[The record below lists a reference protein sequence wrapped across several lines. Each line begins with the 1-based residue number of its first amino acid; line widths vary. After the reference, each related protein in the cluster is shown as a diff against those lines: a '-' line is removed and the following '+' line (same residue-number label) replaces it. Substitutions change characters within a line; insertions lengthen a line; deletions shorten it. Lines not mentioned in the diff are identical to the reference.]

1 MKYLL
6 KVLVVFM
13 NKKFWYLTKLSLNK
27 KIKTKWFYITNIILA
42 IAITL
47 LVNISSIIEFF
58 GGDFERETNII
69 VVDNTNNSFEI
80 FLNNMSLNDNLED
93 ITITKSNENIDTLKE
108 NLKENDL
115 LVVINSDSV
124 EYLKAEVISENAI
137 DSLTY
142 QVIIQALNSTKT
154 TVGMIS
160 ENIDPSMLAN
170 LSQNITV
177 DRVILNEEAKT
188 DENMNLVMSSIFP
201 TLILPFF
208 MLIIFLVQMV
218 GGEICEEKTT
228 RSMEIIIS
236 NVSPKMHLLSKIIAS
251 NIFVIVQGL
260 LLILYVLIAFL
271 ISDSL
276 GSVSNIIDFGGI
288 MNTLS
293 DSGLIDKLWIIIP
306 ITLIMILLS
315 FIAYSIVAGI
325 LASMT
330 VNIEDF
336 NQLQTPIML
345 ISMAGYYLSI
355 MAAMFDGSLFIRIIS
370 YLPFLSVFISPT
382 LFILGQI
389 TVVDMLISVVIL
401 ILFVWILL
409 KSGLKVYKVG
419 ILNYS
424 SGNVWKKFASA
435 FKKSE

>member
-1 MKYLL
+1 
-6 KVLVVFM
+6 M

-58 GGDFERETNII
+58 GGDFDSQTNVV
-69 VVDNTNNSFEI
+69 VVDNTNSSFEI
-80 FLNNMSLNDNLED
+80 FLNNMNSYDNED
-93 ITITKSNENIDTLKE
+93 ITVTKSNESIDTLKE
-108 NLKENDL
+108 NLEDDDL
-115 LVVINSDSV
+115 IVVINGDAV
-124 EYLKAEVISENAI
+124 EYLKADIISENAI
-137 DSLTY
+137 DSLNY
-142 QVIIQALNSTKT
+142 QIILQALNSTKT
-154 TVGMIS
+154 TVGMIA
-160 ENIDPSMLAN
+160 ENIDPSVLAN
-170 LSQNITV
+170 LSQNITI
-177 DRVILNEEAKT
+177 DRVILNEEDST

-236 NVSPKMHLLSKIIAS
+236 NVSPKMHLLSKILAS

-260 LLILYVLIAFL
+260 LLILYCLIAFL
-271 ISDSL
+271 ISGSL
-276 GSVSNIIDFGGI
+276 GSASSIIDFGGI
-288 MNTLS
+288 MNTLNA
-293 DSGLIDKLWIIIP
+293 SGVIDKLWIIIP
-306 ITLIMILLS
+306 ITLAMILLS
-315 FIAYSIVAGI
+315 FIAYSLVAGI

-345 ISMAGYYLSI
+345 ISLAGYYLSV
-355 MAAMFDGSLFIRIIS
+355 MAAMFDGSIFIRIIS
-370 YLPFLSVFISPT
+370 YVPFLSVFISPT
-382 LFILGQI
+382 LFVLGQI
-389 TVVDMLISVVIL
+389 TVVDMLISVIVL

>member
-1 MKYLL
+1 
-6 KVLVVFM
+6 M

-42 IAITL
+42 IAIIV

-58 GGDFERETNII
+58 GGDFDSQTNVV
-69 VVDNTNNSFEI
+69 VVDNTNSAFEI
-80 FLNNMSLNDNLED
+80 FLNTMNSYDNED
-93 ITITKSNENIDTLKE
+93 ITVTKSTESIDTLKE
-108 NLKENDL
+108 NLEDEDL

-137 DSLTY
+137 DALTY
-142 QVIIQALNSTKT
+142 QIISQALNTTKT

-160 ENIDPSMLAN
+160 ENIDPSVLAN
-170 LSQNITV
+170 ISQNITI
-177 DRVILNEEAKT
+177 DRVILNEEDST

-236 NVSPKMHLLSKIIAS
+236 NVSPKTHLLSKILAS
-251 NIFVIVQGL
+251 NVFVIVQSL
-260 LLILYVLIAFL
+260 LLILYCLIAFL
-271 ISDSL
+271 IS
-276 GSVSNIIDFGGI
+276 GSISSASSIIDIGGI
-288 MNTLS
+288 MNMLNA
-293 DSGLIDKLWIIIP
+293 SGVVDKLWIIIP

-315 FIAYSIVAGI
+315 FVAYSLVAGI

-345 ISMAGYYLSI
+345 ITLAGYYLSV
-355 MAAMFDGSLFIRIIS
+355 MAAMFDGSIFIRIIS
-370 YLPFLSVFISPT
+370 YVPFLSVFISPT
-382 LFILGQI
+382 LFVLGQI
-389 TVVDMLISVVIL
+389 TVVDMLISVIVL

>member
-1 MKYLL
+1 
-6 KVLVVFM
+6 M

-69 VVDNTNNSFEI
+69 VVDNTNTSFEI

-315 FIAYSIVAGI
+315 FVAYSIVAGI

-345 ISMAGYYLSI
+345 ISMAGYYLSV
-355 MAAMFDGSLFIRIIS
+355 MAAMFDGSIFIRIIS
-370 YLPFLSVFISPT
+370 YVPFLSVFISPT
-382 LFILGQI
+382 LFVLGQI

-424 SGNVWKKFASA
+424 SGNVWKKFAAA

>member
-1 MKYLL
+1 
-6 KVLVVFM
+6 M

-42 IAITL
+42 IAIIV

-58 GGDFERETNII
+58 GGDFDSQTNVV
-69 VVDNTNNSFEI
+69 VVDNTNSAFEI
-80 FLNNMSLNDNLED
+80 FLNTMNSYDNED
-93 ITITKSNENIDTLKE
+93 ITVTKSNESIDILKE
-108 NLKENDL
+108 NLEEEDL

-137 DSLTY
+137 DALTY
-142 QVIIQALNSTKT
+142 QIISQALNTTKT

-160 ENIDPSMLAN
+160 ENIDPSVLAN
-170 LSQNITV
+170 LSQNITI
-177 DRVILNEEAKT
+177 DRVILNEEDST

-236 NVSPKMHLLSKIIAS
+236 NVSPKMHLLSKILAS

-260 LLILYVLIAFL
+260 LLILYCLIAFL
-271 ISDSL
+271 ISGSL
-276 GSVSNIIDFGGI
+276 GSASSIIDIGGI

-293 DSGLIDKLWIIIP
+293 ASGVVDKLWIIIP

-315 FIAYSIVAGI
+315 FVAYSIVAGI

-345 ISMAGYYLSI
+345 ISMAGYYLSV
-355 MAAMFDGSLFIRIIS
+355 MAAMFDGSIFIRIIS
-370 YLPFLSVFISPT
+370 YVPFLSVFISPT
-382 LFILGQI
+382 LFVLGQI
-389 TVVDMLISVVIL
+389 TVVDMLISVIVL

>member
-1 MKYLL
+1 
-6 KVLVVFM
+6 M

-58 GGDFERETNII
+58 GGDFDSQTNVV
-69 VVDNTNNSFEI
+69 VVDNTNSSFEI
-80 FLNNMSLNDNLED
+80 FLNNMNSYNTDGD
-93 ITITKSNENIDTLKE
+93 INVTKSNENVDVLKE
-108 NLKENDL
+108 NLEDDDL
-115 LVVINSDSV
+115 IVVINGDEV
-124 EYLKAEVISENAI
+124 EYLKADIISENAI

-142 QVIIQALNSTKT
+142 QIILQALNSTKT
-154 TVGMIS
+154 TVGMID
-160 ENIDPSMLAN
+160 ENIDPSVLAN

-177 DRVILNEEAKT
+177 DRVILNEEDSA

-236 NVSPKMHLLSKIIAS
+236 NVSPKMHLLSKIVAS

-260 LLILYVLIAFL
+260 LLILYCLIAFL
-271 ISDSL
+271 ISGSLDSA
-276 GSVSNIIDFGGI
+276 SSIIDFGGI
-288 MNTLS
+288 MNTLNA
-293 DSGLIDKLWIIIP
+293 SGVIDKLWIIIP
-306 ITLIMILLS
+306 ITLAMILLS
-315 FIAYSIVAGI
+315 FIAYSLVAGI

-345 ISMAGYYLSI
+345 ISLAGYYLSV
-355 MAAMFDGSLFIRIIS
+355 MAAMFDGSIFIRIIS
-370 YLPFLSVFISPT
+370 YVPFLSVFISPT
-382 LFILGQI
+382 LFVLGQI
-389 TVVDMLISVVIL
+389 TVVDMLISVIVL

>member
-1 MKYLL
+1 
-6 KVLVVFM
+6 M

-58 GGDFERETNII
+58 GGDFDSQTNVV
-69 VVDNTNNSFEI
+69 VVDNTNSSFEI
-80 FLNNMSLNDNLED
+80 FLNTMNSYDNED
-93 ITITKSNENIDTLKE
+93 ITVTKSTESIDTLKE
-108 NLKENDL
+108 NLEDEDL

-137 DSLTY
+137 DALTY
-142 QVIIQALNSTKT
+142 QIISQALNTTKT

-160 ENIDPSMLAN
+160 ENIDPSVLAN
-170 LSQNITV
+170 LSQNITI
-177 DRVILNEEAKT
+177 DRVILNEEDST

-236 NVSPKMHLLSKIIAS
+236 NVSPKMHLLSKILAS

-260 LLILYVLIAFL
+260 LLILYCLIAFA
-271 ISDSL
+271 ISGSL
-276 GSVSNIIDFGGI
+276 GSASSIIDIGGI

-293 DSGLIDKLWIIIP
+293 ASGVVDKLWIIIP
-306 ITLIMILLS
+306 ITLIMIILS
-315 FIAYSIVAGI
+315 FVAYSIVAGI

-345 ISMAGYYLSI
+345 ISMAGYYLSV
-355 MAAMFDGSLFIRIIS
+355 MAAMFDGSIFIRIIS
-370 YLPFLSVFISPT
+370 YVPFLSVFISPT
-382 LFILGQI
+382 LFVLGQI
-389 TVVDMLISVVIL
+389 TVVDMLISVIVL

>member
-1 MKYLL
+1 
-6 KVLVVFM
+6 M

-42 IAITL
+42 IAIIV

-58 GGDFERETNII
+58 GGDFDSQTNVV
-69 VVDNTNNSFEI
+69 VVDNTNSAFEI
-80 FLNNMSLNDNLED
+80 FLNTMNSYDNED
-93 ITITKSNENIDTLKE
+93 ITVTKSTESIDTLKE
-108 NLKENDL
+108 NLEDEDL

-137 DSLTY
+137 DALTY
-142 QVIIQALNSTKT
+142 QIISQALNTTKT

-160 ENIDPSMLAN
+160 ENIDPSVLAN
-170 LSQNITV
+170 LSQNITI
-177 DRVILNEEAKT
+177 DRVILNEEDST

-236 NVSPKMHLLSKIIAS
+236 NVSPKMHLLSKILAS

-260 LLILYVLIAFL
+260 LLILYCLIAFL
-271 ISDSL
+271 ISGSL
-276 GSVSNIIDFGGI
+276 GSASSIIDIGGI

-293 DSGLIDKLWIIIP
+293 ASGVVDKLWIIIP
-306 ITLIMILLS
+306 ITLIMIILS
-315 FIAYSIVAGI
+315 FVAYSIVAGI

-345 ISMAGYYLSI
+345 ISMAGYYLSV
-355 MAAMFDGSLFIRIIS
+355 MAAMFDGSIFIRIIS
-370 YLPFLSVFISPT
+370 YVPFLSVFISPT
-382 LFILGQI
+382 LFVLGQI
-389 TVVDMLISVVIL
+389 TVVDMLISVIVL

>member
-1 MKYLL
+1 
-6 KVLVVFM
+6 M

-58 GGDFERETNII
+58 GGDFDSQTNVV
-69 VVDNTNNSFEI
+69 VVDNTNSSFEI
-80 FLNNMSLNDNLED
+80 FLNNMNSYNTDGD
-93 ITITKSNENIDTLKE
+93 INVTKSNENVDVLKE
-108 NLKENDL
+108 NLEDDDL
-115 LVVINSDSV
+115 IVVINGDAV
-124 EYLKAEVISENAI
+124 EYLKADIISENAI

-142 QVIIQALNSTKT
+142 QIILQALNSTKT
-154 TVGMIS
+154 TVGMID
-160 ENIDPSMLAN
+160 ENIDPSVLAN

-177 DRVILNEEAKT
+177 DRVILNEEDSA

-236 NVSPKMHLLSKIIAS
+236 NVSPKMHLLSKIVAS

-260 LLILYVLIAFL
+260 LLILYCLIAFL
-271 ISDSL
+271 ISGSLDSA
-276 GSVSNIIDFGGI
+276 SSIIDFGGI
-288 MNTLS
+288 MNTLNA
-293 DSGLIDKLWIIIP
+293 SGVIDKLWIIIP

-315 FIAYSIVAGI
+315 FIAYSLVAGI

-345 ISMAGYYLSI
+345 ISLAGYYLSV
-355 MAAMFDGSLFIRIIS
+355 MAAMFDGSIFIRIIS
-370 YLPFLSVFISPT
+370 YVPFLSVFISPT
-382 LFILGQI
+382 LFVLGQI
-389 TVVDMLISVVIL
+389 TVVDMLISVIVL